1 MIGIAKESS
10 GKKYQLTKQ
19 AKLYDYI
26 RSKDFARNLA
36 SISQSENRL
45 SDLQDK
51 EIRSHKTVWKNR
63 EEICENLTEA
73 YTNITSR
80 VDAIIQQ
87 EQEQEEQ
94 NDIQHP
100 ASQRLKNN
108 AMADGN
114 GNGRGDTPPP
124 LEVFF
129 EFLNRAV
136 S

>member
-51 EIRSHKTVWKNR
+51 EIRSHKTLWKNR
-63 EEICENLTEA
+63 EETCENLTEA
-73 YTNITSR
+73 YTNISSR
-80 VDAIIQQ
+80 IDAIIQQEQ

-94 NDIQHP
+94 NDIQHYTF
-100 ASQRLKNN
+100 QRLKNN
-108 AMADGN
+108 AMVDGN
-114 GNGRGDTPPP
+114 GNGRGDT
-124 LEVFF
+124 
-129 EFLNRAV
+129 
-136 S
+136 SS